1 MERSV
6 GELSREVAIE
16 LIKDEWAGKERASE
30 GVVDALK
37 QLEQFERPCGR
48 RLLDRCPDRKD

>member
-16 LIKDEWAGKERASE
+16 PIKDEWAGKERLQMAWWT
-30 GVVDALK
+30 
-37 QLEQFERPCGR
+37 P
-48 RLLDRCPDRKD
+48 